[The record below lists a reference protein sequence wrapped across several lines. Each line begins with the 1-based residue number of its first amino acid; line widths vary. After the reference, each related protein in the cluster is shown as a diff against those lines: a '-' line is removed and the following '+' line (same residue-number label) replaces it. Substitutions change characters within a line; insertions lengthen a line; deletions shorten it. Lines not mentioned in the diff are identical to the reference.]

1 MDKASL
7 FCIRCI
13 NQKGKKDQSTN
24 LMEFP
29 LLITY
34 INKMDVFSYLLIL
47 LGNIENKNLKKTA
60 QKFTK

>member
-13 NQKGKKDQSTN
+13 KQKGKKDQSTN